1 MPGINYGWNYFVNR
15 AFISLYFFLVSSIVL
30 IGWGLNHV
38 WNSLAPE
45 NELHSDEI
53 KTLFYWVER
62 SIQQDPDQFLPGST
76 QTPGIKVDI
85 IPLDEV
91 AGDQVLLQLQQGEIF
106 AASNDQEW
114 LWYKLMPQT
123 DKVIL
128 LSKNIEQEPLL
139 YKVLLAAFYLTLA
152 LVIYIWVWPLSR
164 DAKKLELQTQSLGPD
179 KLPEE
184 LHLPKSSTLFPL
196 AKSFNQML
204 HRLRE
209 LIASYKDMTNAVSH
223 ELRTPLARM
232 KFALAL
238 IDENKLDAHTR
249 QQLSS
254 LSLDISEM
262 ESLINTLL
270 LYAGFEQQQQ
280 QLKLTPGPV
289 INLLDSLEKNFR
301 KTHSSDLQLI
311 IEDSTQ
317 GQDFYCEWKLLETVL
332 QNLVNNAARYAKTTI
347 SIKSSINQDL
357 YKICV
362 EDDGPGIPETERER
376 VFDSFVR
383 LYDEP
388 KQSGFGLGLAIVK
401 RIMQWHQGGVTIEAA
416 PELGGARLVL
426 HWNRINN

>member
-1 MPGINYGWNYFVNR
+1 MNR
-15 AFISLYFFLVSSIVL
+15 AFISLYFFLVSSIIL

-38 WNSLAPE
+38 WISLAPE

-91 AGDQVLLQLQQGEIF
+91 TGDQALLQLQQGEIF

-139 YKVLLAAFYLTLA
+139 YKVLLAAFYFTLA

-179 KLPEE
+179 KLPQE

-238 IDENKLDAHTR
+238 IDEDKLDVRTR
-249 QQLSS
+249 QQLNS
-254 LSLDISEM
+254 LSLDIGEM

-280 QLKLTPGPV
+280 SLKLTPGPV
-289 INLLDSLEKNFR
+289 INLLESIETNFKKN
-301 KTHSSDLQLI
+301 HSCNLQLLI
-311 IEDSTQ
+311 KDGSG

-347 SIKSSINQDL
+347 RITASIDQGF
-357 YKICV
+357 YKIYV

-401 RIMQWHQGGVTIEAA
+401 RIMQWHQGGVGIEKAQ
-416 PELGGARLVL
+416 ELGGAQLVIF
-426 HWNRINN
+426 WKKIIN